1 MQSTSQSTSLRR
13 TATLITVSVVLA
25 AFLSLVS
32 FASADSTPIGKLPAG
47 PIVKVTAA
55 RDELVSIALPRPVG
69 GKVWRIARTVDSKV
83 LRQVSEGTLSS
94 GPVVVFRAV
103 GQGHAVV
110 RFALTSSDASAKA
123 LASRTLEVTVL
134 G

>member
-1 MQSTSQSTSLRR
+1 LGQ
-13 TATLITVSVVLA
+13 AVTLVKVGVGLT
-25 AFLSLVS
+25 AFLSVVS
-32 FASADSTPIGKLPAG
+32 FASADSTPIGKLPVG

-55 RDELVSIALPRPVG
+55 RGELVSIALPRPVG
-69 GKVWRIARTVDSKV
+69 GKVWRIARTVDPKV
-83 LRQVSEGTLSS
+83 LRQASEGDLSS

-103 GQGHAVV
+103 GRGHAVV
-110 RFALTSSDASAKA
+110 RFALTKSDASAKA

>member
-1 MQSTSQSTSLRR
+1 MQSTSIGVRR
-13 TATLITVSVVLA
+13 AATLVTVGLA

-32 FASADSTPIGKLPAG
+32 LASADSTPIGKLPPG
-47 PIVKVTAA
+47 PIVKVSAA
-55 RDELVSIALPRPVG
+55 RGELVSIALPRPVG
-69 GKVWRIARTVDSKV
+69 GKVWRIARTVDPKV

-94 GPVVVFRAV
+94 GPVVVFRAI

-110 RFALTSSDASAKA
+110 RFALTTSDASAKA
-123 LASRTLEVTVL
+123 LASRTLEVTIL